1 MKVLQRAKE
10 TFVVGCIKVKE
21 RNFFISQNA
30 SFVKDR
36 KLFWNTV
43 FSQINEI
50 MVRIYNLLKVI
61 NTRSSKN
68 C

>member
-43 FSQINEI
+43 FSQINIQLVEG
-50 MVRIYNLLKVI
+50 N
-61 NTRSSKN
+61 
-68 C
+68 